1 MSSRTVL
8 SLQPHFVWNVWP
20 ASSSQVLGLQV
31 DVTVPALIFSYSD
44 SLRCFFCCILLFW
57 PETPGIESIQTRV
70 SSSKGIFMVF
80 VKCRV
85 VEEGG

>member
-8 SLQPHFVWNVWP
+8 SLQPHFVCNVWP
-20 ASSSQVLGLQV
+20 ALSSQVLGLQV
-31 DVTVPALIFSYSD
+31 DVTKSALIFSYSD
-44 SLRCFFCCILLFW
+44 RLRCFFCCILLFW
-57 PETPGIESIQTRV
+57 PETPGIESIQSRV
-70 SSSKGIFMVF
+70 SFSKGVFMVF